1 MSVLPDRQVINQII
15 SGHYADPFSVLGMH
29 QTERGLQVCAL
40 LPDAQEVWLIDTKTG
55 RRVAQLDCE
64 DPRGFLLYNLPVVK
78 TPSAINLLLPG
89 KKVHKSS
96 KIPTDLAL
104 YCRISI
110 PGYWLKVPIYALMN
124 A

>member
-64 DPRGFLLYNLPVVK
+64 DPRGFFCCTTY
-78 TPSAINLLLPG
+78 PS
-89 KKVHKSS
+89 
-96 KIPTDLAL
+96 
-104 YCRISI
+104 
-110 PGYWLKVPIYALMN
+110 
-124 A
+124 